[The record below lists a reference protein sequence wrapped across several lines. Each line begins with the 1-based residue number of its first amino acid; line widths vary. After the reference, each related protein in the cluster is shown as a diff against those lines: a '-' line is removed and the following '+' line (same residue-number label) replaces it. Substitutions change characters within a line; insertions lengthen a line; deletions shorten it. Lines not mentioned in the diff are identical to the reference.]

1 MTKVSVSIL
10 DCDFENLDFE
20 IDRINKSISD
30 YIHLDIMPNSSLIG
44 SCEVT
49 INYALKRLSVLEGKN
64 KKAFENE
71 FKEWLEAIESD
82 SKNYYILFIN
92 KIS

>member
-1 MTKVSVSIL
+1 
-10 DCDFENLDFE
+10 
-20 IDRINKSISD
+20 
-30 YIHLDIMPNSSLIG
+30 MPKSSLIG

-71 FKEWLEAIESD
+71 FKEWLEAIECD
-82 SKNYYILFIN
+82 CKNYDVLFIN

>member
-1 MTKVSVSIL
+1 
-10 DCDFENLDFE
+10 
-20 IDRINKSISD
+20 
-30 YIHLDIMPNSSLIG
+30 MPNSSLIG

-64 KKAFENE
+64 KKAFKNE
-71 FKEWLEAIESD
+71 FKEWLEAIECD
-82 SKNYYILFIN
+82 CKNYDVLFIN

>member
-1 MTKVSVSIL
+1 MS
-10 DCDFENLDFE
+10 
-20 IDRINKSISD
+20 
-30 YIHLDIMPNSSLIG
+30 NSRLLG

-64 KKAFENE
+64 KRAFENE
-71 FKEWLEAIESD
+71 FREWLEAIESD
-82 SKNYYILFIN
+82 YKNYDVLFIN

>member
-1 MTKVSVSIL
+1 MA
-10 DCDFENLDFE
+10 
-20 IDRINKSISD
+20 
-30 YIHLDIMPNSSLIG
+30 NSSLIC

-71 FKEWLEAIESD
+71 FIEWLEAIESD
-82 SKNYYILFIN
+82 YKKYEVLFIN

>member
-1 MTKVSVSIL
+1 MS
-10 DCDFENLDFE
+10 
-20 IDRINKSISD
+20 
-30 YIHLDIMPNSSLIG
+30 NSSLLD

-49 INYALKRLSVLEGKN
+49 INYAVNRLSLLEGKN

-71 FKEWLEAIESD
+71 FKEWLETIESD
-82 SKNYYILFIN
+82 YKNYDVLFIN

>member
-1 MTKVSVSIL
+1 
-10 DCDFENLDFE
+10 
-20 IDRINKSISD
+20 
-30 YIHLDIMPNSSLIG
+30 MPNSSLIG
-44 SCEVT
+44 RCEVT

-71 FKEWLEAIESD
+71 FKEWIETIESD
-82 SKNYYILFIN
+82 CKNYDVLFIN

>member
-1 MTKVSVSIL
+1 MT
-10 DCDFENLDFE
+10 
-20 IDRINKSISD
+20 
-30 YIHLDIMPNSSLIG
+30 NSSLIG

-49 INYALKRLSVLEGKN
+49 INYVLKRISVLDGKN

-71 FKEWLEAIESD
+71 FKEWIEAIESD
-82 SKNYYILFIN
+82 YKNYDILFIN

>member
-1 MTKVSVSIL
+1 MT
-10 DCDFENLDFE
+10 
-20 IDRINKSISD
+20 
-30 YIHLDIMPNSSLIG
+30 NSSLIG

-71 FKEWLEAIESD
+71 FKEWLEAIECD
-82 SKNYYILFIN
+82 CKNYDVLFIN

>member
-1 MTKVSVSIL
+1 MT
-10 DCDFENLDFE
+10 
-20 IDRINKSISD
+20 
-30 YIHLDIMPNSSLIG
+30 NSSLIG

-71 FKEWLEAIESD
+71 FKECLEAIESD
-82 SKNYYILFIN
+82 CKNNDVLLII
-92 KIS
+92 

>member
-1 MTKVSVSIL
+1 MSS
-10 DCDFENLDFE
+10 
-20 IDRINKSISD
+20 
-30 YIHLDIMPNSSLIG
+30 SSLIG

-49 INYALKRLSVLEGKN
+49 LNYALKRLSVLEGKN

-71 FKEWLEAIESD
+71 FKEWIEAIESEY
-82 SKNYYILFIN
+82 KNYDVLFIN